1 MTGRQ
6 QITAALA
13 VYGSRTAIIFYNTY
27 ENSVQEYTLRVD
39 ENDECKWEKSKD
51 KIKIAKQT
59 RIFSPAN
66 SRAILDNLAYRQVIQ
81 FWTKAGYALRYSGAL
96 SADIYHLLVKG
107 EGVYCSIGSKLQKKK
122 LRILYECAPIAFL
135 VEKAGGRSSNGE
147 MSLLDVKVD
156 GYYQKTDFIVGSKE
170 EVERV

>member
-1 MTGRQ
+1 M
-6 QITAALA
+6 
-13 VYGSRTAIIFYNTY
+13 
-27 ENSVQEYTLRVD
+27 
-39 ENDECKWEKSKD
+39 
-51 KIKIAKQT
+51 
-59 RIFSPAN
+59 
-66 SRAILDNLAYRQVIQ
+66 
-81 FWTKAGYALRYSGAL
+81 
-96 SADIYHLLVKG
+96 LVKG

-170 EVERV
+170 EVERVQRFVTFEKEKKQKEKQASAPNGIQKVSEKKYRI